1 MDVKIIPVSEM
12 ADFAGGLLKLLK
24 VLAPVRRDGVCIY
37 DWLAAPEQLDLTCA
51 IPRISAKDALLP
63 RTEILFRYHLEKDKE
78 EIIPPPAPEPQAL
91 LGLHVCDIRAINV
104 LDAVFSA
111 EPAPDQPYLARRA
124 LTTLIGRG
132 SLEDVPTAFFL
143 DLGIDPMDNA
153 DCDLF
158 LVPLGPERYALEI
171 ITDKGRALA
180 SAYQR
185 FKNAGS
191 EDLVLI
197 AECRRQSA
205 TKVYPPSAAPQAT
218 RVKQGFD
225 LEQIRAKLE
234 KIFDSAVW
242 DHAHEKCVGC
252 GVCAFLCPTCHCFDI
267 QEETCGKEGA
277 RMRVWDTCQFEL
289 FTRHASGHNPR
300 DSQKERARQRIMHK
314 FCYGIGRF
322 KIPFCVGCGRCV
334 SCCPVNNDLRI
345 ILKEIQ
351 ETPDG

>member
-12 ADFAGGLLKLLK
+12 ADFVGGLMKLLK
-24 VLAPVRRDGVCIY
+24 VLAPVRRDGFCVY
-37 DWLAAPEQLDLTCA
+37 DWLASPQQFDLTCA

-63 RTEILFRYHLEKDKE
+63 RTEILFRYHIEKDKE
-78 EIIPPPAPEPQAL
+78 EIIPPPAPQPQAL

-111 EPAPDQPYLARRA
+111 EPTPDQPYLARRV

-132 SLEDVPTAFFL
+132 SLEDVPAAFFL
-143 DLGIDPMDNA
+143 DLGIDPLDNR

-185 FKNAGS
+185 FKNAGP

-197 AECRRQSA
+197 AESRRQSA
-205 TKVYPPSAAPQAT
+205 TKVT
-218 RVKQGFD
+218 RKFD
-225 LEQIRAKLE
+225 LERLGAKLE
-234 KIFDSAVW
+234 KFFDSAIW

-267 QEETCGKEGA
+267 QEETRGKEGA
-277 RMRVWDTCQFEL
+277 RVRVWDTCQFEL
-289 FTRHASGHNPR
+289 FTRHAAGHNPR
-300 DSQKERARQRIMHK
+300 YAQKARARQRIMHK
-314 FCYGIGRF
+314 FCYGIGKF

-334 SCCPVNNDLRI
+334 IYCPANNDLRI

-351 ETPDG
+351 EMPGD